1 MDGVLRRMWLLDSS
15 PCCWVRFC
23 AFWALFL
30 LARDS
35 TASIIVTE
43 DEFLNRRLTVPNA
56 LPFLYSPQPISQTTV
71 VQHVE

>member
-1 MDGVLRRMWLLDSS
+1 MDVLLQRMWLLDSS
-15 PCCWVRFC
+15 PCCWGRFC

-35 TASIIVTE
+35 TASIIERE
-43 DEFLNRRLTVPNA
+43 DEFLNRRLFVLNA
-56 LPFLYSPQPISQTTV
+56 LPFLYFLLPILRTTV